1 MYVVCSETTLEERR
15 TTLAVATQP
24 RDLTAEN
31 ILKRLSDLENHPEEE
46 IVPYQ
51 EFNVEGK
58 LYYFTPGGFLYR
70 WDPGTEEVGGFFCG
84 YLSSE
89 VWRRRVPSVNKRTS
103 RREGSLARG
112 PHAT

>member
-1 MYVVCSETTLEERR
+1 MPHEEDRTAQAILE
-15 TTLAVATQP
+15 
-24 RDLTAEN
+24 
-31 ILKRLSDLENHPEEE
+31 RLSDLTNYPEEE
-46 IVPYQ
+46 IVPYR

-70 WDPGTEEVGGFFCG
+70 REPGTEEVGGFFCG

-89 VWRRRVPSVNKRTS
+89 AWRHRVPSTNKRAS
-103 RREGSLARG
+103 RREGSLARR

>member
-1 MYVVCSETTLEERR
+1 MYV
-15 TTLAVATQP
+15 ATNTQ
-24 RDLTAEN
+24 DISAKNL
-31 ILKRLSDLENHPEEE
+31 LKRLSDLTNYPDEE

-51 EFNVEGK
+51 EFDVEGK

-70 WDPGTEEVGGFFCG
+70 REPGTEEVGGFFCG

-89 VWRRRVPSVNKRTS
+89 AWRHRVPSTNRRTS

>member
-1 MYVVCSETTLEERR
+1 MYV
-15 TTLAVATQP
+15 ATNTQ
-24 RDLTAEN
+24 DISAKN
-31 ILKRLSDLENHPEEE
+31 ILKRLSDLKNHPEEE

-70 WDPGTEEVGGFFCG
+70 RDPVTEEVGGFFCG

-89 VWRRRVPSVNKRTS
+89 AWRHRVPSTNKRTS

-112 PHAT
+112 PHAR

>member
-1 MYVVCSETTLEERR
+1 MYV
-15 TTLAVATQP
+15 ATNPQ
-24 RDLTAEN
+24 DLTAKTIFE
-31 ILKRLSDLENHPEEE
+31 RLSDLKNHLEEE
-46 IVPYQ
+46 IGPYQ

-70 WDPGTEEVGGFFCG
+70 REPGTEEVGSFFCG

-89 VWRRRVPSVNKRTS
+89 AWRHRVPSVNKRTS

-112 PHAT
+112 PHAR

>member
-1 MYVVCSETTLEERR
+1 MH
-15 TTLAVATQP
+15 VATKPQ
-24 RDLTAEN
+24 DTTAKN

-58 LYYFTPGGFLYR
+58 LYYFTPGEFLYR
-70 WDPGTEEVGGFFCG
+70 RESGTEEMGSYFCG

-89 VWRRRVPSVNKRTS
+89 VWRHRVPSTNRRTS

-112 PHAT
+112 PYAT

>member
-1 MYVVCSETTLEERR
+1 MDVVTKPQDT
-15 TTLAVATQP
+15 
-24 RDLTAEN
+24 TAEN
-31 ILKRLSDLENHPEEE
+31 ILRRLSDLTNHPEEE
-46 IVPYQ
+46 IVPYR

-70 WDPGTEEVGGFFCG
+70 RELGTEEVGGYFCG

-89 VWRRRVPSVNKRTS
+89 VWRRRVPSTNKRTS
-103 RREGSLARG
+103 RREGSLAGDLKLRK

>member
-1 MYVVCSETTLEERR
+1 MYVATKPQDTTAKNL
-15 TTLAVATQP
+15 
-24 RDLTAEN
+24 
-31 ILKRLSDLENHPEEE
+31 LKRFSDLENHPEEE

-70 WDPGTEEVGGFFCG
+70 REPRTEEVGSYFCG

-89 VWRRRVPSVNKRTS
+89 VWRHRVPSVNKRTS

>member
-1 MYVVCSETTLEERR
+1 MPQEDHTAQAILE
-15 TTLAVATQP
+15 
-24 RDLTAEN
+24 
-31 ILKRLSDLENHPEEE
+31 RLSDLEYHPDEEV
-46 IVPYQ
+46 VPYR

-70 WDPGTEEVGGFFCG
+70 REPGTEEVGGYFCG

-89 VWRRRVPSVNKRTS
+89 AWRHRVPSTNKRTS